1 MKLSTFLMTSG
12 FLIGLLMASS
22 RSLPLSPKKQE
33 ELLAKLTI
41 RCIAALKS
49 SESAIEKS
57 AASYLR
63 ETASKFHNDLR
74 KELSHLLESES
85 QEINEQL
92 AELFNRAEEFQFFY
106 EYNEA
111 LPFDGEY
118 IKHQLHECRHIL
130 AALHQL
136 TRSTDNTIKEAALRN
151 LTIFSVY
158 QSALDHFRENFL
170 SVDEHR
176 IRDFAHQIWESEGRP
191 EGQAARHWAMAIEL
205 SKKLTSAELQLAFE
219 QKRSAIELLSTTRF
233 DQNIAQE
240 TIH

>member
-1 MKLSTFLMTSG
+1 MKLSTFLMASG
-12 FLIGLLMASS
+12 FFIGLLMASS
-22 RSLPLSPKKQE
+22 RSLPLSLKKQE
-33 ELLAKLTI
+33 ELINKLTI

-49 SESAIEKS
+49 SELAIEKS

-63 ETASKFHNDLR
+63 EVASKFHDDLR
-74 KELSHLLESES
+74 KELNHLFESES
-85 QEINEQL
+85 NEPNEQL
-92 AELFNRAEEFQFFY
+92 AALFTQAEEFQFFY
-106 EYNEA
+106 EYNES

-118 IKHQLHECRHIL
+118 IKHQRHECEHIL

-136 TRSTDNTIKEAALRN
+136 TKSTDNTVKETALRN

-158 QSALDHFRENFL
+158 QSALRHFQENFL

-191 EGQAARHWAMAIEL
+191 EGQAARHWAMAVEL

-219 QKRSAIELLSTTRF
+219 QKRSAIDLLSTTRF
-233 DQNIAQE
+233 DQNIARE